1 MSKKTLIIIGAA
13 LIGLIFII
21 LIMLVALG
29 NKNETKVVDFSM
41 ANTTINNTN
50 TTNRAVENIVEDPVN
65 KDERE
70 KIEGEITYAQTSD
83 GGMIPIPPT
92 FSYIEGDSRNRCC
105 HRRWRRQSIC
115 LGSSRKL
122 FRISETTLWK
132 QWRTK

>member
-70 KIEGEITYAQTSD
+70 KIEGEST
-83 GGMIPIPPT
+83 
-92 FSYIEGDSRNRCC
+92 
-105 HRRWRRQSIC
+105 
-115 LGSSRKL
+115 
-122 FRISETTLWK
+122 
-132 QWRTK
+132 

>member
-105 HRRWRRQSIC
+105 HRR
-115 LGSSRKL
+115 
-122 FRISETTLWK
+122 
-132 QWRTK
+132 